1 MKTQLTS
8 TSLHAK
14 TLNCYVYAGSS
25 FFTAGLG
32 EGPKKGKVG
41 TGHPFHQPPRKNIY
55 AYAGSSFF
63 TAGLGEG
70 PKNASGITDEWW

>member
-1 MKTQLTS
+1 MGSLRCS
-8 TSLHAK
+8 T
-14 TLNCYVYAGSS
+14 TYAN
-25 FFTAGLG
+25 TAS
-32 EGPKKGKVG
+32 
-41 TGHPFHQPPRKNIY
+41 FHQPPRKKLHCY